1 MLNIEEQIFK
11 QIDKSKNILIIFKED
26 EDGDL
31 TSSSL
36 ALFGF
41 LKSLNKNIEIINV
54 SDKKVNK
61 NKNLDFLPNYNLIK
75 NKIENIRR
83 FIVSLNIKKAKISQI
98 KYSLDQEKLNFII
111 SPSSGWFED
120 NDVTTRA
127 GEFKYDLIISLG
139 IKDLESLGKTYDE
152 NIEFF
157 YKTTIINIDNTAA
170 NEEYGQIN
178 QIDLNCST
186 ISEIVYYLLK
196 NYNEK
201 LITEDIATCLL
212 AGIIKKT
219 KNFRTG
225 NLTPETFLVSSD
237 LINLKARRDEIINN
251 FINSKS
257 LDFLKV
263 WGEILNNLHTENNGK
278 IIWSKVRLNYQEIEN
293 NKEVLDDI
301 VEELISNLPKAQ
313 LFFVLTQKNQEETKI
328 YIYSLKNNINIL
340 DKTKE
345 YNPQGN
351 YQHVILNI
359 NKDFKQTEQNL
370 FKNLLNN
377 FANDIN

>member
-11 QIDKSKNILIIFKED
+11 QIEKSKNILIIFKED

-36 ALFGF
+36 AFF
-41 LKSLNKNIEIINV
+41 SYLKSLNKNVDIINTR
-54 SDKKVNK
+54 DKKVNE
-61 NKNLDFLPNYNLIK
+61 NKSLKFLPNYNLIK

-83 FIVSLNIKKAKISQI
+83 FIVSLDIKKAKISQI
-98 KYSLDQEKLNFII
+98 KYSLDQETLNFII

-120 NDVTTRA
+120 SDVTTKV

-139 IKDLESLGKTYDE
+139 VKDLESLRKTYDE

-157 YKTTIINIDNTAA
+157 YKTTIINIDNNAA

-178 QIDLNCST
+178 QIELNCPT
-186 ISEIVYYLLK
+186 ISEIIYYLIK
-196 NYNEK
+196 NYNEE

-219 KNFRTG
+219 KNFKTG
-225 NLTPETFLVSSD
+225 NLTPKTFLISSD
-237 LINLKARRDEIINN
+237 LINLKARREEIINN
-251 FINSKS
+251 LINSKS
-257 LDFLKV
+257 LESLKV
-263 WGEILNNLHTENNGK
+263 WGEILNTLRSENAGK
-278 IIWSKVRLNYQEIEN
+278 IIWSKIRLNYQEIEN
-293 NKEVLDDI
+293 NKEVLEDV
-301 VEELISNLPKAQ
+301 VEELISSLPKAE
-313 LFFVLTQKNQEETKI
+313 LFLVIAQKSKSETEI

-351 YQHVILNI
+351 YKQVVLTS
-359 NKDFKQTEQNL
+359 NKDFKETEQGL
-370 FKNLLNN
+370 FKDLLNI
-377 FANDIN
+377 FASDIN